1 MKTFFKYSFWLW
13 FAFGI
18 QYVNVNAQYSPALW
32 IRQAGMNQFSA
43 DEPKVIHDGID
54 HIYFLGYFFKTFK
67 YDDVILEEEGK
78 ANIFISKLDTLGNL
92 VWIKR
97 FWNNYGYGEKFHY
110 YLNIGYAAVD
120 KNQNLYFTGS
130 FKDTLK
136 AVDTTFYAAG
146 EDHDIY
152 MMKINPEGEL
162 EWFNNME
169 GGILPYQESTSLSID
184 ENNDIILSTRDYWE
198 NFLFKFNSSGD
209 LLWSKEYESLYDCY
223 ISSVVT
229 DKENNIYI
237 SGTFEDYISFGNDT
251 IFSMAGSDKNGF
263 YAKFDENGDYIWAR
277 LIGSYCENYHVS
289 PYLRIDTSMN
299 ILLSCS
305 IPNCAVYIG
314 QDSIIPM
321 GPRSKLLA
329 MVNQEGSILW
339 SHQAYSHNNLGML
352 PSVLDNKKDVYC
364 AVRYRNCSYVG
375 FSDSIVPGEG
385 AFLLIKL
392 DQDGNIQWMKNQGG
406 NISNNI
412 WLRSLALDFSDNL
425 YVAGHFTGLAI
436 FGDTSFY
443 SAPYKKSIF
452 LAKIDEHSWVKE
464 PVITSISNE
473 LNLAIGP
480 NPVTN
485 ELYINLHTG
494 KKVEYSIYS
503 IYGNRI
509 AFGFIEN
516 GQKILKMDTV
526 KPGIYFLVIKGNGK
540 ENVFKFIKK

>member
-1 MKTFFKYSFWLW
+1 MINIFKYSFWFW

-18 QYVNVNAQYSPALW
+18 HYVDVNAQYSPALW

-43 DEPKVIHDGID
+43 DEPIVIYDGID

-110 YLNIGYAAVD
+110 YLNIWYAAVD
-120 KNQNLYFTGS
+120 KNQNIYFTGS
-130 FKDTLK
+130 FKDTIF
-136 AVDTTFYAAG
+136 AVDTTFYAVG

-162 EWFNNME
+162 EWFNNM
-169 GGILPYQESTSLSID
+169 GGGEPTYQRSTSLSID
-184 ENNDIILSTRDYWE
+184 ENNDIILSTKDYWE
-198 NFLFKFNSSGD
+198 NFLFKFNPLGD
-209 LLWSKEYESLYDCY
+209 LLWSKEYENLYDCY

-251 IFSMAGSDKNGF
+251 IFSMAGSDNNGF
-263 YAKFDENGDYIWAR
+263 FAKFDENGDYIWSR
-277 LIGSYCENYHVS
+277 LIGSYCENFHVS

-299 ILLSCS
+299 ILVTCG

-314 QDSIIPM
+314 QDSIAPM
-321 GPRSKLLA
+321 DVRAKLMV
-329 MVNQEGSILW
+329 MVNQEGNILW
-339 SHQAYSHNNLGML
+339 SHQAYSHNNIGMFAN
-352 PSVLDNKKDVYC
+352 VLDNKNNIYC
-364 AVRYRNCSYVG
+364 AVTYRNCSYVG
-375 FSDSIVPGEG
+375 FSDTIVPGEG

-392 DQDGNIQWMKNQGG
+392 NQEGNIQWMKNQGG

-412 WLRSLALDFSDNL
+412 WLRSLAPDFSDNL

-452 LAKIDEHSWVKE
+452 LAKIDEYSWVKE
-464 PVITSISNE
+464 PVITSISNH

-494 KKVEYSIYS
+494 EKVEYSIYS
-503 IYGNRI
+503 IYGNKI

-526 KPGIYFLVIKGNGK
+526 TPGIYFLVIKGNGK
-540 ENVFKFIKK
+540 ESVFKFIKK